1 MCFIRSLATIKQN
14 QKSYKTHPS
23 GSMTYLDW
31 WSYNMISVSTESSG
45 TSRGGKKSTRKL
57 FSFCIRSQCL
67 TGGGIVD
74 LVDFGRYAV
83 AIADRPCLSSAL
95 HRAKYIR
102 LLSPHR
108 SNNGDNIPA
117 PHMFSFQG
125 ALAFWFCV
133 DRCLMEKEHVNIRE
147 AVDCF
152 TLLCRPVSHTSQC
165 SPPMCSRAVAFRSF
179 FTMLEWVCSEQRQLY
194 SI

>member
-1 MCFIRSLATIKQN
+1 
-14 QKSYKTHPS
+14 
-23 GSMTYLDW
+23 
-31 WSYNMISVSTESSG
+31 MISVSTESSG

-74 LVDFGRYAV
+74 LVDFGRYEV

-108 SNNGDNIPA
+108 SNNGDNTPA

-125 ALAFWFCV
+125 ALAF
-133 DRCLMEKEHVNIRE
+133 
-147 AVDCF
+147 
-152 TLLCRPVSHTSQC
+152 
-165 SPPMCSRAVAFRSF
+165 
-179 FTMLEWVCSEQRQLY
+179 
-194 SI
+194 